1 MLSYDRIDVSEGVD
15 INKTSA
21 SKECDI
27 YHCWYFFNK
36 GFKFQTYVCNR
47 CHDLSRMSIDLNDI
61 IILRIKNSDY
71 RCIITGISKSEA
83 IKLLQNIDLT
93 EKVEYYKNFLKINM
107 KSNSEA

>member
-1 MLSYDRIDVSEGVD
+1 MIELTFLKELILIKQVLQ
-15 INKTSA
+15 KSA
-21 SKECDI
+21 I
-27 YHCWYFFNK
+27 FITIGIFFNK